1 MQYVMFICDLR
12 RELGDDWDLGPDG
25 KLDEAL
31 YAKIGDWFQ
40 EHGAAGRIVG
50 GNALGFM
57 SDAKTIRIRSGEMIV
72 TDGPFTETK
81 EVIGG
86 YAVLDVPDL
95 DAAVAL
101 AKTWPAPNAT
111 LEVRAVGGH

>member
-1 MQYVMFICDLR
+1 MRYVMFICDLR

-25 KLDEAL
+25 KPDEDL
-31 YAKIGDWFQ
+31 YAKIGAWVE

-50 GNALGFM
+50 GNTLDHM
-57 SDAKTIRIRSGEMIV
+57 SNAKTVRIRAGKMMV
-72 TDGPFTETK
+72 TDGPFIETK

-86 YAVLDVPDL
+86 FVLLDVPDF
-95 DAAVAL
+95 DAALAL
-101 AKTWPAPNAT
+101 VKSWPAPNAT